1 MRSIVGTWKLV
12 GAAAR
17 DRSGNMLPDPYG
29 GKPMGRVVFTAEG
42 RMMAVTCDGRAELP
56 HSTRREYSSYI
67 GTYTFDGS
75 RLVTRVDGASDPSRI
90 GSDQVR
96 GVRFDG
102 ERMVLSPPPRQT
114 EAGEQFRELTWER
127 LSTE

>member
-1 MRSIVGTWKLV
+1 MAESRWGGSCSP
-12 GAAAR
+12 R
-17 DRSGNMLPDPYG
+17 RPDG
-29 GKPMGRVVFTAEG
+29 GGDLRRP
-42 RMMAVTCDGRAELP
+42 DGRTDLP
-56 HSTRREYSSYI
+56 PGTKREYSSYI

-114 EAGEQFRELTWER
+114 ASGEQFRELTWEKIAD
-127 LSTE
+127 E